1 MKKYEGNR
9 NMQVAQPCSDPLSS
23 YKASYLGPTI
33 PFIHKN
39 LVDQFRLHFELTTEC
54 STSYYSAI
62 NYAKMCL
69 LK

>member
-33 PFIHKN
+33 PFIYKN

-54 STSYYSAI
+54 REMRVERFRDSHRITV
-62 NYAKMCL
+62 L
-69 LK
+69 